1 VVQEETLSG
10 NTIGA
15 RIYTDAKREAKMLP
29 DHPWLAKC
37 PFCGG
42 LFWVDEAVKVSF
54 GFEAAKG
61 KKKVLAPPEKEM
73 LNFLA
78 GSTLPQDKEIYLR
91 IRAFWS
97 ANDACRSVPNATPA
111 FSKKQVKN
119 LKALSSIL
127 DEAEPGELILKA
139 EIARELGNFDECLR
153 LLAHPFENN
162 YEGAVG
168 FIRKLA
174 EDKVQAVKP
183 FEPGK

>member
-1 VVQEETLSG
+1 MVQEETLSG

-37 PFCGG
+37 PLCGG

-97 ANDACRSVPNATPA
+97 ANDAWRSVPPSERTRCGLSAKNFSDVPNNA
-111 FSKKQVKN
+111 
-119 LKALSSIL
+119 
-127 DEAEPGELILKA
+127 
-139 EIARELGNFDECLR
+139 
-153 LLAHPFENN
+153 
-162 YEGAVG
+162 
-168 FIRKLA
+168 
-174 EDKVQAVKP
+174 
-183 FEPGK
+183 